1 MPKGKYKRLECHR
14 NILKKNLK
22 HKKITLREAVKSM
35 FRYNFRKPL
44 RERINNIK
52 NISIPDERL
61 NELIITGRTNY
72 IKKRKIPRIEDYT
85 PPMWHLWV
93 YGGCRKNQFVKE
105 KTVNK
110 TILEYILSFSKEE
123 LKEKMLRILKE
134 RSQNLDDWNFYTWF
148 KTVDI

>member
-22 HKKITLREAVKSM
+22 HKKLTLREAEKSM
-35 FRYNFRKPL
+35 FRYNFRKSL

-52 NISIPDERL
+52 NISFSDEKL
-61 NELIITGRTNY
+61 NELITIGKTYY
-72 IKKRKIPRIEDYT
+72 IKRRKIPRMEDYT
-85 PPMWHLWV
+85 PPIWHLWV

-110 TILEYILSFSKEE
+110 TIPEYILSFSKEE
-123 LKEKMLRILKE
+123 LKEKVLRILKE
-134 RSQNLDDWNFYTWF
+134 RNQNPDDWNFYTWF
-148 KTVDI
+148 KTVYI

>member
-22 HKKITLREAVKSM
+22 HKKLTLREAEKSI
-35 FRYNFRKPL
+35 FRYIFRKSL

-52 NISIPDERL
+52 NISFPDEKL
-61 NELIITGRTNY
+61 NELITIGKTHY
-72 IKKRKIPRIEDYT
+72 IKRRKILRMEDYI

-110 TILEYILSFSKEE
+110 TTLENILSFSKKE

-134 RSQNLDDWNFYTWF
+134 KGQNPDVWNFYAWF

>member
-1 MPKGKYKRLECHR
+1 MPKGKYKRLRCHID
-14 NILKKNLK
+14 ILKKNLK
-22 HKKITLREAVKSM
+22 HKKITLRDAEKSM
-35 FRYNFRKPL
+35 FRYDFRKSL
-44 RERINNIK
+44 RERITNIK
-52 NISIPDERL
+52 NISISDEKL
-61 NELIITGRTNY
+61 NELITTGRTNY
-72 IKKRKIPRIEDYT
+72 IKRRKIPKIEDYM

-110 TILEYILSFSKEE
+110 TTLENILSFSKKE

-134 RSQNLDDWNFYTWF
+134 RGQNPDDWNFYAWF